1 MGDHPEGRKGPGYF
15 VLKTER
21 DFYNHIENRLK
32 QEGFEVLDLFA
43 PSQPERRSA
52 AGVVQEGA

>member
-1 MGDHPEGRKGPGYF
+1 MRNHLQGQKRPRYF

-32 QEGFEVLDLFA
+32 QEGFEVLDLFS
-43 PSQPERRSA
+43 PCQPERRSSP
-52 AGVVQEGA
+52 VVLQEGA

>member
-1 MGDHPEGRKGPGYF
+1 MGDQPEARKGPGYF

-32 QEGFEVLDLFA
+32 QEGFEILDLFA

-52 AGVVQEGA
+52 AGVAQEGA